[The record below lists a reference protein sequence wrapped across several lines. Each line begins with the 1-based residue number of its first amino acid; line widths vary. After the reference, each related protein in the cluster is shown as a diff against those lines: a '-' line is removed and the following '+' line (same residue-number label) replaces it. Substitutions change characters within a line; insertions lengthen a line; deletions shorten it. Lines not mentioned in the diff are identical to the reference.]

1 MKIPQIVTSR
11 SITFYVAG
19 EPYSIDRSS
28 SAYEEAKSIL
38 QDDAPDIDRLIELTI
53 PATILMA
60 AVGAAEEA
68 DYLPRG
74 TVSVT
79 RSSVSYNGEPI
90 HGVLVDRI
98 FDMLA
103 EGFDIMPMVRFL
115 ENLMMN
121 PTLFAREELYLWLES
136 SDLPITDDGHFLAYK
151 RVNDDFTSVH
161 DGKTDNTPGT
171 IVSMPRHTV
180 DKDRNN
186 TCSSGLHFCSK
197 SYLPSFAPGRTV
209 VLVKINPADVVS
221 IPSDYDNAKGRAWQ
235 YEVIEQVAFD
245 IPTHEWAAIYS
256 DDSDTDDED
265 DFGYDDDEEDED
277 WEFDSLSDEDTV
289 DDINEL
295 FGSVP
300 EASLFEDDAYDI
312 SLSAEATDNH
322 IESIMALLGLSSK
335 EEEEEEESWEDTV
348 NGYGI
353 IQLRRVASLAGFK
366 GAWKG
371 AKAAELRAFLLSM
384 TPLDDASVTS

>member
-19 EPYSIDRSS
+19 EPYSIDR
-28 SAYEEAKSIL
+28 
-38 QDDAPDIDRLIELTI
+38 LIELTL

-171 IVSMPRHTV
+171 IVSMPRHAV

-256 DDSDTDDED
+256 DDSDTEDED
-265 DFGYDDDEEDED
+265 DFGYDEEEEED

-335 EEEEEEESWEDTV
+335 VEEEEEEESWEDTV